1 MLRRNVLIPFTLV
14 SVLSQA
20 LFRWSFRHNSRKLL
34 RNKWKL
40 AGKFVATEDAAAIC
54 MQAHFRKHSAIV
66 HSFKKEV
73 YAIVLQSAFRGAIS
87 RRLLVESR
95 PSFGTVALAAHRD
108 AQLQNASSHL
118 KTANVHQAQLAEL
131 RARRV
136 STMPVTLVG
145 EEDTPKASG
154 MADLH
159 VTGRISLPT

>member
-1 MLRRNVLIPFTLV
+1 M
-14 SVLSQA
+14 
-20 LFRWSFRHNSRKLL
+20 
-34 RNKWKL
+34 
-40 AGKFVATEDAAAIC
+40 
-54 MQAHFRKHSAIV
+54 V

-87 RRLLVESR
+87 RRQLVESR

-118 KTANVHQAQLAEL
+118 KTANMHQAELAEL

-136 STMPVTLVG
+136 STMPVTLLG
-145 EEDTPKASG
+145 DKDTPKASG

-159 VTGRISLPT
+159 VTGRISVSDPSRQSLV